1 MNNIEPTPETIA
13 WICKNAEQAWQ
24 EGDPKKLQ
32 FWEDQKKEFQ
42 QKCYQ
47 RIESLTKQ
55 IAFLQKQQ
63 ELLMQKVKNR
73 EYTPEE
79 ANQINRQ
86 IYEHSEEIR
95 KQIQFYRQLIQYPTD
110 DSNPILDGQNRDS
123 QSTISAISEPGL
135 HEVIPFHQYLYKV
148 IKSVFHAV
156 FLSNAGQIALCSVIL
171 VVSVYLTWT
180 WNTKNQSPRF
190 ESISTGSE
198 YIPVIKFSNHGIL
211 NAKLYLNRTNKW
223 EFAPYIYTVEC
234 LVEESSSADKKA
246 IEIPM
251 NCFFMNDEIRS
262 PMSSTFIE
270 LTPGSEKSFGI
281 DTTCIKQ
288 TFPEITKLILSIRT
302 LYFHK
307 EVFKIELPLPTLP
320 TTPLSTLEPR

>member
-42 QKCYQ
+42 KKCYQ

-55 IAFLQKQQ
+55 ITFLQKQQ
-63 ELLMQKVKNR
+63 ELLIQKVKNG

-86 IYEHSEEIR
+86 IYEHREEIQ
-95 KQIQFYRQLIQYPTD
+95 KQIQFYRQLIQYPTE
-110 DSNPILDGQNRDS
+110 SGQNLDSQNKNS
-123 QSTISAISEPGL
+123 QSTPSIESEPRFQTVL
-135 HEVIPFHQYLYKV
+135 PLHQYIYKV
-148 IKSVFHAV
+148 VKTVLHAV

-171 VVSVYLTWT
+171 IVSVYFTWT

-190 ESISTGSE
+190 EAISTESGD
-198 YIPVIKFSNHGIL
+198 IPLIRFSNHGMI
-211 NAKLYLNRTNKW
+211 NAKLYLNHIDKW
-223 EFAPYIYTVEC
+223 EFAPYIYSVEC
-234 LVEESSSADKKA
+234 LIVEPSSLNKKA
-246 IEIPM
+246 IEIPV
-251 NCFFMNDEIRS
+251 NCLFMNDEIRS
-262 PMSSTFIE
+262 PMPSTYIE
-270 LTPGSEKSFGI
+270 VTPGSEKSFGI

-288 TFPEITKLILSIRT
+288 TFPQVTKLILYVRT
-302 LYFHK
+302 FYFHK
-307 EVFKIELPLPTLP
+307 EVFKIDLTLP
-320 TTPLSTLEPR
+320 TISTTL